1 MTQSTARIKKAGK
14 HFEILVDL
22 DKALAYKKGQSQTVD
37 FLEIDRVFSDIKKG
51 NVPSSNDLMTA
62 FKTEDVQEI
71 ASKIVKEG
79 EVLETQEHR
88 DAAQDQRIKQVI
100 DFLAKNAVD
109 PQTRNPITA
118 ERLKTALNEAR
129 INITNKPIE
138 TQIPKIIEDLSKIL
152 PIKFETKKVKIKI
165 PSRHIGQIYGLVNQ
179 YKEKEKWLDNGDLDV
194 VVAVPSGILMDFYD
208 KLNNVTHGAAVTEEI
223 RE

>member
-51 NVPSSNDLMTA
+51 NVPSSNDLMTE